1 MFVNQKQ
8 TIMLVNSSQNSHKLT
23 QQHPSFIFDFCQ
35 FSFWVSCTN
44 YAPPQKWIARI
55 AVH

>member
-8 TIMLVNSSQNSHKLT
+8 KIMLVNSSQNSHKLT

-44 YAPPQKWIARI
+44 YAPPKKWIARI